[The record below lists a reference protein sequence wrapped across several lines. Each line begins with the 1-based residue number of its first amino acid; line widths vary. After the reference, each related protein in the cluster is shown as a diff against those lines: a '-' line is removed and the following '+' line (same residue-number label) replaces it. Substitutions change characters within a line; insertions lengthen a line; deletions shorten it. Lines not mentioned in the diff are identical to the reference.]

1 MSNFE
6 LSQKSEICY
15 SLSFTNL
22 DVVCSNH
29 ASFCCYLLAFY
40 IFSRSL
46 ALCLPLYFFSLFLLT
61 LYLIDKINETLIY
74 STPIRWHNNTK
85 SQHFFCS
92 KTRRITAFMW
102 KIFYGFGGTLA
113 TMNITITR
121 NMCLCVCLIFTC
133 SNKVSMDMQ

>member
-1 MSNFE
+1 MNNEKHIQLHIPSYGFFIAFQIIYTILSNFE
-6 LSQKSEICY
+6 LSQKSEIRY

-102 KIFYGFGGTLA
+102 KDF
-113 TMNITITR
+113 
-121 NMCLCVCLIFTC
+121 
-133 SNKVSMDMQ
+133 MDSVAHLPP